1 MNELRGAKDLQL
13 IDQSAGVEA
22 YSFKNAAYFAG
33 ARHDYVSE
41 LPRNVSGKILEVGCA
56 NGMTGALAL
65 SEGKCGY
72 YCGIEICEGPAENA
86 KSKINEVLLGNVET
100 LELPWDPGTFDALIL
115 SEVLEHLVDPWTAL
129 RKLRPLLKSG
139 ALVFASSP
147 NISYYRV
154 ISMLAGGKWTLT
166 DFGPMDRTHLRWF
179 TPDAY
184 RNLFESC
191 NYHVDGVREHQ
202 PLGKKAQV
210 IDLLTFGRFKYL
222 FIEQIDLRAHCV

>member
-1 MNELRGAKDLQL
+1 VKNSPSPDRRSG
-13 IDQSAGVEA
+13 IEA
-22 YSFKNAAYFAG
+22 YPSKNEAYFAG
-33 ARHDYVSE
+33 TRHDYVSE

-56 NGMTGALAL
+56 SGLTGARAL
-65 SEGKCGY
+65 SEGKCGC
-72 YCGIEICEGPAENA
+72 YCGIEICEMPAENA
-86 KSKINEVLLGNVET
+86 KNRINEVLIGNVET

-115 SEVLEHLVDPWTAL
+115 SEVIEHLVDPWTTL

-139 ALVFASSP
+139 SLVFASSP
-147 NISYYRV
+147 NISHYRV
-154 ISMLAGGKWTLT
+154 ISMLVGGKWTLT

-184 RNLFESC
+184 RKLFESC
-191 NYHVDGVREHQ
+191 NYDVDGVREHQ
-202 PLGKKAQV
+202 PLGKKARV

>member
-1 MNELRGAKDLQL
+1 MNASRAAKDLQR
-13 IDQSAGVEA
+13 IDQSGGVEA
-22 YSFKNAAYFAG
+22 YSSKDAAYFAG
-33 ARHDYVSE
+33 ARRDYVAE
-41 LPRNVSGKILEVGCA
+41 LPRNANGKILEVGCA
-56 NGMTGALAL
+56 SGMTGALAL
-65 SEGKCGY
+65 SEGKCGF
-72 YCGIEICEGPAENA
+72 YCGIEICEGAAENA

-100 LELPWDPGTFDALIL
+100 LELPWDPETFDALIL
-115 SEVLEHLVDPWTAL
+115 SEVLEHLVDPWTTL

-139 ALVFASSP
+139 SLVFASSP

-191 NYHVDGVREHQ
+191 NYQVDGLREHQ
-202 PLGKKAQV
+202 PLGKKAHV